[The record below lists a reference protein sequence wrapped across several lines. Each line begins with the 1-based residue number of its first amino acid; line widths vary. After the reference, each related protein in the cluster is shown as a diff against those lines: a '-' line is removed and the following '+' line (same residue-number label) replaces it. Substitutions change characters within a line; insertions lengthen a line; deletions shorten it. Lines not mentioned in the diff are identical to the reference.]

1 MLHRTIMKQTTA
13 AVDYFDSGQVHHIAT
28 PAEIA

>member
-1 MLHRTIMKQTTA
+1 MLHRTIMKQMTA
-13 AVDYFDSGQVHHIAT
+13 AVDYSGSGHVHRIAM